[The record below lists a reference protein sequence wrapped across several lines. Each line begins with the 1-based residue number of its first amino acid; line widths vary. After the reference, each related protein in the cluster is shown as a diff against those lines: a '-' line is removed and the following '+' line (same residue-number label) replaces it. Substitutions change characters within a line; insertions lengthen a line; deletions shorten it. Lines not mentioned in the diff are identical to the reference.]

1 MLEYALLSS
10 SLGLLLLAIFPVHVS
25 ADREVSES
33 RKAAPEGS
41 VRIENLS
48 GSVTVEGWNRSELS
62 VTGTL
67 GDDVERLDITGDEKN
82 RRISVKIPRNRSG
95 KDLQSVLRI
104 RLPVASDVHVETVS
118 ADIDV
123 SGIEGILKAETV
135 SGAVAV
141 DAASPRVVA
150 GSVSGEVRL
159 RLKSSEA
166 EVTSVS
172 GSVSFELDSGEVRAE
187 SVSGR
192 LSGLA
197 GKLSKCR
204 LESVSGKV
212 SFDGGLEPDG
222 SLRVKTLSGGVVIT
236 LPEKDLEADFQ
247 ITTGSG
253 NIVDGFGH
261 VPTKRMFGKTLN
273 FSTGSGR
280 AKVSVETLSG
290 SVELKKKEN
299 QS

>member
-1 MLEYALLSS
+1 M
-10 SLGLLLLAIFPVHVS
+10 
-25 ADREVSES
+25 
-33 RKAAPEGS
+33 
-41 VRIENLS
+41 
-48 GSVTVEGWNRSELS
+48 
-62 VTGTL
+62 
-67 GDDVERLDITGDEKN
+67 
-82 RRISVKIPRNRSG
+82 
-95 KDLQSVLRI
+95 
-104 RLPVASDVHVETVS
+104 
-118 ADIDV
+118 
-123 SGIEGILKAETV
+123 

-159 RLKSSEA
+159 RLKSGEA

-247 ITTGSG
+247 IKTGSG
-253 NIVDGFGH
+253 NIVNGFGH

-299 QS
+299 RG